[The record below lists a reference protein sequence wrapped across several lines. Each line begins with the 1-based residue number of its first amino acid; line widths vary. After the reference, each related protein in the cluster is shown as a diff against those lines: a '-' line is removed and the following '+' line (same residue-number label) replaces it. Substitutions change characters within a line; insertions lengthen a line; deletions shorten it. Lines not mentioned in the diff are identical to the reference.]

1 MVCATWTFPWLCMDL
16 ISPDPSAGTTEQK
29 QWADPSPLSP
39 ASSALAGWALIMMQ
53 AQSLPCLLP
62 VSPLSLQCLL
72 AWACG
77 IQGWQG
83 SLGASRTAWDGGRGP
98 ASLVLSSN
106 LGSASSSE
114 DWSCDSVQ
122 PHLQGIYPP
131 TLTYICCFKLIA
143 DVLTSPV
150 IEGAQHLLQQ
160 QSN

>member
-1 MVCATWTFPWLCMDL
+1 MVCATPTFSWLCMDL

-39 ASSALAGWALIMMQ
+39 ASSALPGWALTFPLLNTLMQ

-62 VSPLSLQCLL
+62 VSPPVPAVSAGVSLRDTRVT
-72 AWACG
+72 G
-77 IQGWQG
+77 KSGSFTD
-83 SLGASRTAWDGGRGP
+83 SLG
-98 ASLVLSSN
+98 SN
-106 LGSASSSE
+106 LGPASSSE